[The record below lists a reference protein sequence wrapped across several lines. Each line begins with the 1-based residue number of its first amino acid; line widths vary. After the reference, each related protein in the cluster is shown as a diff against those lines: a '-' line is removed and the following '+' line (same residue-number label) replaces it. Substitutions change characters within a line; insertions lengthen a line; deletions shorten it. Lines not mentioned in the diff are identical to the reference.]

1 VFLEYNVNTVNED
14 CCCLFEDCRI
24 PDFLYKA
31 AIAELAADF
40 LTDLGLIGIFIE
52 ALPLLLSV
60 RRNLVS
66 VPESNRSVVRPVVVL
81 VDPTVVEVFDYSFGS
96 SDNIHY
102 RCEVS

>member
-14 CCCLFEDCRI
+14 RRYTFENCRI
-24 PDFLYKA
+24 PNFLHKA

-40 LTDLGLIGIFIE
+40 LTDLGPIGVFVE
-52 ALPLLLSV
+52 TLPLPLSV
-60 RRNLVS
+60 RRDLVS

-81 VDPTVVEVFDYSFGS
+81 VDPTVVEVIDYPSGS

-102 RCEVS
+102 RGEVS